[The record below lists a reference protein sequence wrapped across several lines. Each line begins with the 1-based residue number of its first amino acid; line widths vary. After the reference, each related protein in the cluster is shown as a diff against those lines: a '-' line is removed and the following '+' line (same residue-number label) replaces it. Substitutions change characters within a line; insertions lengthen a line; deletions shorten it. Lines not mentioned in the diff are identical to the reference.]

1 MKRWKLWLGLAVIII
16 AAGSGGAYY
25 YLKPDQTAAAE
36 ESASVTVQAT
46 RSNLELK
53 ISATGSVVADSRE
66 TVTAGATGTIE
77 TLNVKVGDKV
87 KAGQVLAT
95 FEPEKDYEKEITSLQ
110 TSIESKQ
117 LQLEDYQTQ
126 YKEATGTENEEETKR
141 KISLSIESLK
151 LEIRQAEEDINDLY
165 EEQASVPEVVA
176 TIDGE
181 VTASDVSIGDEVSP
195 NTVIAEI
202 VNYDQLEFV
211 VSVDE
216 LDIPSV
222 QEGQIAQIYLNALSD
237 QTFEG
242 TVSSIAREGTSSGGV
257 SAYEVSLLMKEIEGV
272 KVGMSGEA
280 DIVLESREN
289 VVVVPVDA
297 VMEMGNRT
305 FVRVPDDG
313 GSQTGAS
320 AGSPSGGAEG
330 TGAEGGTTAGEVPAG
345 DAPVGGASDS
355 GAPASEAASDGTP
368 AGGAPAGQTPAGGV
382 PATGGRAAAPNSE
395 GADQAAGEGR
405 GQGQTPSFPQGQEA
419 QGGRQGAAGRG
430 AGMGAMA
437 GMEGRLV
444 AVETGL
450 SDETYVEIVSGL
462 EEGDA
467 VLIPVPQG
475 TVGMG
480 TDSEEEGVQ
489 MMPGGMFPGG
499 SMGGFGGGGG
509 GFGGGMGGGAQRTG
523 SMGGGAR

>member
-25 YLKPDQTAAAE
+25 YYSKPDQTAAAE
-36 ESASVTVQAT
+36 ESTSVTVQAI

-66 TVTAGATGTIE
+66 TVTAGVTGTIE
-77 TLNVKVGDKV
+77 ALHVKVGDKV

-95 FEPEKDYEKEITSLQ
+95 FEPEKDYEKEISSLQ

-126 YKEATGTENEEETKR
+126 YKEAAGAENEEETKR
-141 KISLSIESLK
+141 KISLSIEGLR
-151 LEIRQAEEDINDLY
+151 LEIQQAEEDINDLY
-165 EEQASVPEVVA
+165 EEQANVPQVIA

-181 VTASDVSIGDEVSP
+181 VTASDVSVGDEVSP
-195 NTVIAEI
+195 NTVIADI

-222 QEGQIAQIYLNALSD
+222 QEGQTAQIYLNALSD

-289 VVVVPVDA
+289 VMVVPVDA
-297 VMEMGNRT
+297 VVEMGNRT

-313 GSQTGAS
+313 GSQAGA
-320 AGSPSGGAEG
+320 AADSPSGGAEG
-330 TGAEGGTTAGEVPAG
+330 AGAKGGTTGEAPAGEAPA
-345 DAPVGGASDS
+345 GGASAS
-355 GAPASEAASDGTP
+355 GTPASEATSDGTP
-368 AGGAPAGQTPAGGV
+368 AGGAPAGEAAAGGA
-382 PATGGRAAAPNSE
+382 PATGDGGAAPNPKGS
-395 GADQAAGEGR
+395 DQAAGEDR
-405 GQGQTPSFPQGQEA
+405 GQDLMPGFPQGQEA

-430 AGMGAMA
+430 AGMGGAMA

-480 TDSEEEGVQ
+480 TDSEEEEVQ

-499 SMGGFGGGGG
+499 SMGGFGGGG
-509 GFGGGMGGGAQRTG
+509 FGGGMGGGAQRTG
-523 SMGGGAR
+523 STGGGAR